1 MNCELLQE
9 ALDALKEW
17 DALIK
22 YQYQGSS
29 EAMSAMQIV
38 AWNTVDII
46 AALEAELAKPEQEP
60 VAWMLPEYGDV
71 LSASEVDGT
80 GIYSI
85 PLYTSPPRK
94 EWVGLTDEE
103 IVGLYRQIADCK
115 EWAIGGLTHAL
126 PFAHAIE
133 AKLKDKNL

>member
-46 AALEAELAKPEQEP
+46 AALEAELAKPEQEQEIIH
-60 VAWMLPEYGDV
+60 MNTGTQ
-71 LSASEVDGT
+71 LSGAKN
-80 GIYSI
+80 
-85 PLYTSPPRK
+85 P
-94 EWVGLTDEE
+94 WVGLTDEE